1 MSAELEAEVAR
12 LRERVAVATALVEA
26 LLAEYRRADYHW
38 TLEFQPVPARWEDWV
53 PKSPVIA
60 KASAFLGRDAA
71 KHPADCEVYAL
82 EKVLGMSACGSAL

>member
-12 LRERVAVATALVEA
+12 LRERVAAATALIES

-53 PKSPVIA
+53 PKSPVVSQ
-60 KASAFLGRDAA
+60 ASAFLGRDAT
-71 KHPADCEVYAL
+71 KHPV
-82 EKVLGMSACGSAL
+82 G